1 MRQIARDPFAR
12 HTLVREVVRPL
23 HAHQTC
29 GFCSGIRVTPRSRD
43 PFLYRYGTEPDAIRT
58 RVSWRDGTGEVQER
72 LGALLLDARGRI
84 IAYRAVRRRP
94 ADSKE

>member
-29 GFCSGIRVTPRSRD
+29 GFCGGIRVTPRSRD

-58 RVSWRDGTGEVQER
+58 RVSWHDGIFCSKSCH
-72 LGALLLDARGRI
+72 DAYHDV
-84 IAYRAVRRRP
+84 A
-94 ADSKE
+94 